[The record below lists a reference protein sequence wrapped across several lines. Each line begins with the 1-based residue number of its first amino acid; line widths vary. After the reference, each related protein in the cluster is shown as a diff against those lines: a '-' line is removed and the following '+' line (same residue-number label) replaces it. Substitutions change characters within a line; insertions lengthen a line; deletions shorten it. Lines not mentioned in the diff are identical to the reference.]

1 MTSFSGLCADLDCK
15 LTNFRDRW
23 SAYNPKKRRGVFTVW
38 SDRLERRGKPYK
50 FIEADA
56 EDSRIGARELQ
67 RHIHAVMT
75 DGAEAFGI
83 LCEAKDIAA
92 SPRIRKRFDRDA
104 LLVLRFTIE
113 KGIYVAYVVGEVSVA
128 AVMDDLSAT
137 SVRRW
142 TDALDDLPNE
152 PIGSAVPKRV
162 TGTAAVFIRDS
173 KIRGAVLVRANGKC
187 EYCGEEG
194 FRLVNGGRYL
204 EAHHITGLA
213 LQGPDTMDN
222 VIALCANHHRE
233 AHFGENALHLEGV
246 LRKKLKALRKGRL
259 VRKMGSQ

>member
-1 MTSFSGLCADLDCK
+1 MASFSGLCADLDCN

-23 SAYNPKKRRGVFTVW
+23 SAYNRKKRRGVFTVW
-38 SDRLERRGKPYK
+38 SDRLERHGKPYK

-56 EDSRIGARELQ
+56 EDSRVGARELK
-67 RHIHAVMT
+67 RHIDAVMT

-92 SPRIRKRFDRDA
+92 APRSRKRFDPDV

-113 KGIYVAYVVGEVSVA
+113 NGIYVAYVVGEVSVD
-128 AVMDDLSAT
+128 AVKAGRSKT
-137 SVRRW
+137 SVCRW

-152 PIGSAVPKRV
+152 PMGFAVPKRV
-162 TGTAAVFIRDS
+162 TGTTAVFMRDS
-173 KIRGAVLVRANGKC
+173 KIRDAVLERAKGKC

-194 FRLVNGGRYL
+194 FQLASGTRYL
-204 EAHHITGLA
+204 EAHHIIGLA
-213 LQGPDTMDN
+213 RQGPDTMDN

-233 AHFGENALHLEGV
+233 AHFGKRAQGLEVV
-246 LRKKLKALRKGRL
+246 LGEKLKALR
-259 VRKMGSQ
+259 M